1 MLFGK
6 WLILWP
12 PKTNAFLP
20 LRLSSLGGAFLIHD
34 LGMGLAAYP
43 DGFDGVRQRPE
54 FRDLVTVLLTAKLER
69 RPSVEE
75 LQHPDE
81 AITNEAMFSFIR
93 NLHAARAEEL
103 VFTSWTDKAS
113 GRSYY
118 LLDDS
123 ELRDSLGPA
132 IGRIAH
138 SHWWPVTGL
147 RDAFK
152 RSLGAPAGSRGG

>member
-1 MLFGK
+1 M
-6 WLILWP
+6 
-12 PKTNAFLP
+12 
-20 LRLSSLGGAFLIHD
+20 GGAFLIHD

-81 AITNEAMFSFIR
+81 AITNEAKFSFIR

-103 VFTSWTDKAS
+103 MFTSWTDKAS

-123 ELRDSLGPA
+123 ELRDSLGPT
-132 IGRIAH
+132 IGRMACSLLFGTEVLVKKSVSCSALIMFSAGWLGRIL
-138 SHWWPVTGL
+138 SCGASL
-147 RDAFK
+147 RCW
-152 RSLGAPAGSRGG
+152 